1 MTQWSP
7 VWKVEID
14 GVEYTSAVLA
24 NLSIQ
29 SGRTNIYEQAQAG
42 YVNLQLLDVNQT
54 AIPVDINSTIGVS
67 IKNTANTF
75 VPIFGG
81 NVVDIGLEV
90 RDVGS
95 TMLTQTYSITA
106 LGALARLPK
115 VIYTA
120 AVARDF
126 DGDQIFEVLS
136 DVLFNTWAQVA
147 GSVTWGTYTPAGTT
161 WATAENNGLGEID
174 RPGNYDLAARGSGQ
188 DPIDVYSLVSGLAT
202 SGLGYLYEDAQGRI
216 GYADST
222 HRTQY
227 LAANGYVDLDANH
240 ARAAGLKIETRV
252 GDVRNALTIKYGATS
267 NNDVSASDAVSIAQY
282 GSLSQIITT
291 TLHDATDATAQAN
304 FYLSLRA
311 QPEPIFSE
319 ITFDLTNPEIDNSD
333 RDNLIAIFMGEA
345 ISLNNLPLNMSSGTF
360 QGFVEGWSF
369 QASYN
374 QLSVTLLLSPLAYS
388 LQAMRWNDVPIT
400 ERWNSVSPTL
410 DWENATIVA

>member
-1 MTQWSP
+1 VQ
-7 VWKVEID
+7 V
-14 GVEYTSAVLA
+14 
-24 NLSIQ
+24 
-29 SGRTNIYEQAQAG
+29 
-42 YVNLQLLDVNQT
+42 LDVNQT
-54 AIPVDINSTIGVS
+54 AIPVNINSTISVQVQDTS
-67 IKNTANTF
+67 SSY

-81 NVVDIGLEV
+81 NVVDIALEV

-95 TMLTQTYSITA
+95 TMFTQTYSITA

-115 VIYTA
+115 FIFEDNLP
-120 AVARDF
+120 RDF
-126 DGDQIFEVLS
+126 DGDQIY
-136 DVLFNTWAQVA
+136 DVLQQILYNTWAQVA
-147 GSVTWGTYTPAGTT
+147 GGVTWATYTPAGTT

-174 RPGNYDLAARGSGQ
+174 RPGNYDLAARSSE
-188 DPIDVYSLVSGLAT
+188 PIDGYSLVSALAT
-202 SGLGYLYEDAQGRI
+202 SGLGYIYEDAQGRI

-240 ARAAGLKIETRV
+240 ARAAGLRIETRV
-252 GDVRNALTIKYGATS
+252 GDVRNAVTIKYGANS
-267 NNDVSASDAVSIAQY
+267 NNEVSASDPVSIAQY
-282 GSLSQIITT
+282 GNLAQIITT
-291 TLHDATDATAQAN
+291 TLHDATDATAQAA
-304 FYLSLRA
+304 FYLELRA
-311 QPEPIFSE
+311 NPEPIFSE

-333 RDNLIAIFMGEA
+333 RDNLINVFMGEA

-400 ERWNSVSPTL
+400 ETWSSVSPTL
-410 DWENATIVA
+410 DWANATIVA

>member
-7 VWKVEID
+7 IWKVEID
-14 GVEYTSAVLA
+14 GVEYTDAVLA
-24 NLSIQ
+24 NLVIR

-42 YVNLQLLDVNQT
+42 YVNLQLIDVNQT
-54 AIPVDINSTIGVS
+54 AIPVSINSTIGVS
-67 IKNTANTF
+67 IKNTSNAF

-95 TMLTQTYSITA
+95 TMFTQTYNIIA

-115 VIYTA
+115 VIFTDA
-120 AVARDF
+120 LARDF
-126 DGDQIFEVLS
+126 DGDQIFEVLQS
-136 DVLFNTWAQVA
+136 ALFSSWAEVPGSLTWA
-147 GSVTWGTYTPAGTT
+147 TYDPTTT
-161 WATAENNGLGEID
+161 WANAGNTGLGEID
-174 RPGNYDLAARGSGQ
+174 RPGNYDLSARAGNA
-188 DPIDVYSLVSGLAT
+188 DPIDIYSLVAALAT

-227 LAANGYVDLDANH
+227 LAANGYVDLDARH
-240 ARAAGLKIETRV
+240 ARGSGLRIETRV
-252 GDVRNALTIKYGATS
+252 GDVRNAITIKYGSTS
-267 NNDVSASDAVSIAQY
+267 QNDVSDSDPASIALY
-282 GSLSQIITT
+282 GNLGQVITT
-291 TLHDATDATAQAN
+291 TLHDSADATAQAA

-311 QPEPIFSE
+311 NPEPIFSE
-319 ITFDLTNPEIDNSD
+319 ITFDLTNPEIDDSD
-333 RDNLIAIFMGEA
+333 RDNLINIFMGEA
-345 ISLNNLPLNMSSGTF
+345 IALQNLPLNMNSGTF

-369 QASYN
+369 KASYN

-400 ERWNSVSPTL
+400 ETWASVSPTL
-410 DWENATIVA
+410 NWESATIVA

>member
-1 MTQWSP
+1 MTQWNP

-14 GVEYTSAVLA
+14 GVEYTDAVLA
-24 NLSIQ
+24 NLTIR

-42 YVNLQLLDVNQT
+42 YVNLQLIDISQST
-54 AIPVDINSTIGVS
+54 IPVSINSTISVQ
-67 IKNTANTF
+67 IKDTSNTF
-75 VPIFGG
+75 ISIFGG

-95 TMLTQTYSITA
+95 TTFTQTYSITA

-115 VIYTA
+115 ALTDGVLSKE
-120 AVARDF
+120 F
-126 DGDQIFEVLS
+126 DGDQIYDILKE
-136 DVLFNTWAQVA
+136 VLFNTWAQVA

-161 WATAENNGLGEID
+161 WETAENNGLGEID
-174 RPGNYDLAARGSGQ
+174 RPGNYELAARSSNRT
-188 DPIDVYSLVSGLAT
+188 DVYSLVSALAN
-202 SGLGYLYEDAQGRI
+202 SGLGYIYEDSLGFI

-227 LAANGYVDLDANH
+227 LTANGYVDLDANH
-240 ARAAGLKIETRV
+240 ARAAGLRIETRV
-252 GDVRNALTIKYGATS
+252 GDVRNSLTIKYDATS
-267 NNDVSASDAVSIAQY
+267 SSEQSASDAASIALY
-282 GSLSQIITT
+282 GTLAQIITT
-291 TLHDATDATAQAN
+291 TLHNAADATAQAN

-311 QPEPIFSE
+311 NPEPIFSD
-319 ITFDLTNPEIDNSD
+319 ITFDLTNPELDDAD
-333 RDNLIAIFMGEA
+333 RDNLLGVFMGEA
-345 ISLNNLPLNMSSGTF
+345 IALNNLPLNMSSGTF

-400 ERWNSVSPTL
+400 ERWDSVSPTL